1 MISERV
7 VDLELETNGLLYNK
21 RMIESL
27 LSKLPKE
34 LVIEILLF
42 EGRIMRAYLRDY
54 IGEVYSKVYKRYFGH
69 RHSLKYVTGGFSGRD
84 LLSALPFY
92 AAWSTVIR
100 TRQPKFLRK
109 RKCKKHMLKYGDII
123 PLVRLAKE
131 RKKLERTLAHYFTV
145 GSYWQDRSSILR
157 HMGNHPEWVALARET
172 IPGGG
177 SAMSANDIIEALH
190 PFPNLNP
197 VQNLARFLHGI

>member
-1 MISERV
+1 
-7 VDLELETNGLLYNK
+7 
-21 RMIESL
+21 MIECL
-27 LSKLPKE
+27 LAKLPKE

-54 IGEVYSKVYKRYFGH
+54 IGEVYSKVYKQYFGH

-100 TRQPKFLRK
+100 TRQPRFVRK

-123 PLVRLAKE
+123 PLFRLAKE

-145 GSYWQDRSSILR
+145 GPGYWRDRASILR
-157 HMGNHPEWVALARET
+157 IVGGLPEPHRA
-172 IPGGG
+172 I
-177 SAMSANDIIEALH
+177 ANQLIVPEIDQIL
-190 PFPNLNP
+190 PPPNLDP
-197 VQNLARFLHGI
+197 VHNLVQFLHGI